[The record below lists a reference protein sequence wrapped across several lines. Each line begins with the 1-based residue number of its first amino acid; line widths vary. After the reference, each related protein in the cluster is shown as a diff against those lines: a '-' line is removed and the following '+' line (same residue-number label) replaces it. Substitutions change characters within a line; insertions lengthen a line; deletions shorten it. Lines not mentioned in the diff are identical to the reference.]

1 MPSELAYGRQIF
13 HTDVTVHVNTRV
25 QIAEGMKADFRTAWK
40 NDGFKVQTS
49 LIMYNKDWEEIN

>member
-13 HTDVTVHVNTRV
+13 HTDVKVHVNTRV

-49 LIMYNKDWEEIN
+49 LIMYNKD